1 PVVAVGSV
9 DSDLQMSSFSSRG
22 PEIDLLAPGRDILV
36 TSTDGGYMLAS
47 GSSFGA
53 PHVAGVAALEMA
65 LGRSLNLNGG
75 IVTVGGIQP
84 PQILTTSTPLPTEAA
99 RPAVELFL
107 DTDALAATGLTN
119 QRGIIRSRNVEINFA
134 AIPQAGAAAAQSV
147 EAVTFN
153 LFEDT

>member
-1 PVVAVGSV
+1 DRQGIGTYSDVAAAIVKATDEGARIINLSVGGVNPSSLLQNAVDYAVERDVLVIAAAGNTSSSVLYPAAYSPVVAVGSV

-65 LGRSLNLNGG
+65 LGRSLNLN
-75 IVTVGGIQP
+75 
-84 PQILTTSTPLPTEAA
+84 
-99 RPAVELFL
+99 
-107 DTDALAATGLTN
+107 
-119 QRGIIRSRNVEINFA
+119 
-134 AIPQAGAAAAQSV
+134 
-147 EAVTFN
+147 
-153 LFEDT
+153 